1 MRLFVRKRP
10 TRLAVHLGNRN
21 AWLYRQM
28 FLFSAMFVSVVSLFV
43 QGAMKT
49 QAVLKLET
57 VVFNGLK
64 LFLTDGLLVWV
75 LNATV
80 T

>member
-1 MRLFVRKRP
+1 MRLFVRKSP
-10 TRLAVHLGNRN
+10 TRLAVHFENKN

-49 QAVLKLET
+49 QAVLKL
-57 VVFNGLK
+57 
-64 LFLTDGLLVWV
+64 
-75 LNATV
+75 
-80 T
+80 